1 MLENACAKKRRLNP
15 ARGQRRNFRKLNGR
29 DRRTDQRHM
38 SSSDRSCRTRSSSP
52 RSCARHDSRPCG
64 RADAIAVKHSAQAP
78 REMPRKRKSRQ
89 MRARDLLN
97 ARTCSSRSDLVS
109 PLPLAQE
116 ISAKRTNSRSEFIA
130 NSLQTGQARRH
141 YQDKTLSLVSSRP
154 PFVSKTKDL
163 NPSRSTH
170 ALLDHSCR
178 RRDRIRSYDRPS
190 VTARGAR
197 QRAAN
202 SPWN

>member
-1 MLENACAKKRRLNP
+1 MRQEMATEPSTGSTLEFPRIEWQGP
-15 ARGQRRNFRKLNGR
+15 AHLP
-29 DRRTDQRHM
+29 TAPEP
-38 SSSDRSCRTRSSSP
+38 SDRSCLTRSSSP
-52 RSCARHDSRPCG
+52 HSCAQHGLHPCG
-64 RADAIAVKHSAQAP
+64 RVDAIAAKHSARVP
-78 REMPRKRKSRQ
+78 RQMRRRRKSRQ
-89 MRARDLLN
+89 TCVHGFLN
-97 ARTCSSRSDLVS
+97 ARTCSSRCDLVAA
-109 PLPLAQE
+109 LPLAQE
-116 ISAKRTNSRSEFIA
+116 ISAKSTNSKSEFIA

-154 PFVSKTKDL
+154 PFVSKIKDL

-197 QRAAN
+197 QRGAT